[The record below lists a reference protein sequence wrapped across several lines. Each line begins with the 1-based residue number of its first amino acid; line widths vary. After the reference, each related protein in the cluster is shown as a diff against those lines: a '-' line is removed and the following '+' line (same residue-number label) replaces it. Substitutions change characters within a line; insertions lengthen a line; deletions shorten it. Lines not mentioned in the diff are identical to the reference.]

1 MPEKPQKCAWLKK
14 TARNWRIAAV
24 LLCTLLSLTISAGGA
39 TEPASNPSESKAAAE
54 DTPLAFT
61 PAEQAWLQSK
71 PMVSIAVMNDWPPL
85 NFVAPGGEPVGIG
98 ADLLHLLVG
107 KLGLTVRIVPGPFK
121 DNLQAVREGRLDA
134 LMDVSPKPEREAYL
148 NFTKPYL
155 TIPHVFVGRAEGPY
169 YTDAAQLAGKTVA
182 MEEGFYGVKHFH
194 DNHPEVTIRQYADTA
209 ACLAAVSQGEVE
221 AYAGN
226 RAVAGYLITRDLLTN
241 LRIMGRL
248 NQAGSVLAI
257 GTRKDLPEL
266 AGIFTKALANIS
278 QGEHLAILQKWT
290 KGGTAKVT
298 AELTEEEQAYVAE
311 HPVVRVAATGNW
323 PPFEYLDSS
332 GSYRGI
338 SADIF
343 RLVAERVGLRPE
355 IHSEPWP
362 VLYGMLKNK
371 ALDVS
376 PGMSP
381 SPERSR
387 EFLFTRP
394 YLSSLIGIWVRSGE
408 EGIKTIDD
416 LNGETVAV
424 KEDFYLAEQ
433 LTKKY
438 PGINLLRHPS
448 TLEALKAVTVGQAA
462 AYLGVDAVGSYLVD
476 RYLIKG
482 LRLVGYVEEDPMELA
497 IGVRGDAHMLHDIL
511 VKGLETVSDREVNE
525 IRNQYVGDVDGFE
538 AVVRIGT
545 ADRQWLAGHRQM
557 RLGIDPDW
565 LPFEA
570 INEHGEYLGVVSE
583 YVGWL
588 NTTLDVAMAPLANA
602 NSTEIMRRVEN
613 GEIDVIAAFSPT
625 PERRR
630 HLLFTQPY
638 LTIPMILVTRVDAPF
653 VGGLADLQGKRVAVA
668 EGYMGEEFLR
678 RDFPGIDLRRYGNL
692 GDCLAAVAAGEADAA
707 FDNLASTTY
716 AMRAKSLDRLK
727 IAATTAYNFELCFA
741 VRKDWPQL
749 VKILDQALTILPR
762 QNRLAFYDRW
772 SNVNIHSRVD
782 WTAVRRIAGGLSFT
796 ALIVISLV
804 IWWNRRLAA
813 EIAERRRVEEALRLT
828 RGELQQIF
836 DNAQVGILLVRDGP
850 DGYRGNAR
858 LTEIL
863 GYQKRSPG
871 QVDGAAAE
879 IHLSPGHQ
887 ALFAKEYLPKLAE
900 GRQVQ
905 IERLVSRQDGT
916 GIWCSLS
923 GKALDRRLPPDLT
936 AGVLW
941 VVDDISKRREAER
954 LVKDQVMFQA
964 ALIDT
969 IPNPIFIKDAD
980 ARFAGCNRAY
990 ETAFGVDRDQVIG
1003 KTMVDLEVFPEDFRT
1018 DHHIEASELIASG
1031 GMRRR
1036 QLSLPFA
1043 DGRDHH
1049 VLYWL
1054 AGFDLSDGRRGGLIG
1069 VMVDITELRE
1079 ARDAAEQ
1086 ATRAKSDFLAN
1097 MSHEIRTP
1105 MNAIMGMTHLALAT
1119 ELTPK
1124 QRDYLQKID
1133 SSARSLL
1140 RIINDILDFS
1150 KIEAGR
1156 LDIEQTDFLLE
1167 DVLDSVGTVVQVKA
1181 EEKRLELL
1189 FKVDGEV
1196 PMGLVGDP
1204 LRLGQILINLAGN
1217 AVKFTERG
1225 EIVLTIRVKWRDDER
1240 AMLHFAVHD
1249 TGIGMTT
1256 EQCDR
1261 LFQSFSQADSST
1273 TRRFGGTGLGLA
1285 ICKRLAE
1292 LMGGEI
1298 GVSSQPDKGSTFWF
1312 TALFGLRQKARI
1324 EPRSLAADFRDM
1336 PVLVVDDNQA
1346 ARDILSDS
1354 LTSMGFAPTAVASGA
1369 EAVTALLASDGTRP
1383 FKLVLMDWKMPG
1395 MDGIETVE
1403 KIRRHPQLTAIPTII
1418 MVTAYGREEVM
1429 QQAKKAGLDGFL
1441 VKPINQSVLF
1451 DTIMEIFGHP
1461 VARQR
1466 TQPRSADLTPEVLS
1480 RIGGARILLVEDNE
1494 INQQVAAELLAQA
1507 RLFVD
1512 IAGNGKEAV
1521 AMVKSSAYDAV
1532 LMDIQMPVM
1541 DGYAASREIRADGRF
1556 AALPVIA
1563 MTANAMAE
1571 DREKSLAAG
1580 MNDHISK
1587 PIDPLQL
1594 YHTLARW
1601 IRPGERPLPELA
1613 EPPTAED
1620 EAAAMP
1626 ELPGFDT
1633 VRALARMGGS
1643 VRSYRKTLA
1652 KFVAG
1657 EAEAMAR
1664 VQASLA
1670 AGQRLDA
1677 RREAHTL
1684 KGVAGNIGATA
1695 LQEEAAELEA
1705 RLAASDGEVAA
1716 SLLQRV
1722 EERLHATLR
1731 IIEAALAAGELPPSA
1746 AGPSRE
1752 TIADLLDELDR
1763 RIDNFDASAGEWSE
1777 KLIAGL
1783 QASPLQQQAVEL
1795 GQLLESYRFD
1805 EAKELLARL
1814 RTGLDVP
1821 PMS

>member
-1 MPEKPQKCAWLKK
+1 V
-14 TARNWRIAAV
+14 AADNV
-24 LLCTLLSLTISAGGA
+24 
-39 TEPASNPSESKAAAE
+39 
-54 DTPLAFT
+54 PLALT
-61 PAEQAWLQSK
+61 PAEEKWLNGK
-71 PMVSIAVMNDWPPL
+71 PVVSIAVMNDWPPL
-85 NFVAPGGEPVGIG
+85 NFIAPGGEPIGIG

-107 KLGLTVRIVPGPFK
+107 KLGLTVRIIPGSFK
-121 DNLQAVREGRLDA
+121 DNLEAVREGRIDA

-148 NFTKPYL
+148 NFTTPYL
-155 TIPHVFVGRAEGPY
+155 SVPHVFVGRADGPY
-169 YTDAAQLAGKTVA
+169 YANEEQLAGKTVA
-182 MEEGFYGVKHFH
+182 MEEGFFGASHFREKHAT
-194 DNHPEVTIRQYADTA
+194 VTVREYATTS
-209 ACLAAVSQGEVE
+209 ACLAAVSQGEAE

-226 RAVAGYLITRDLLTN
+226 RAVAGYLLTRDLLTN

-248 NQAGSVLAI
+248 NRPDSVLAI

-266 AGIFTKALANIS
+266 AGIFSKALATITP
-278 QGEHLAILQKWT
+278 GEQLAILHKWT
-290 KGGTAKVT
+290 GGAASKVT
-298 AELTEEEQAYVAE
+298 ADLTEEQQAYVAA

-332 GSYRGI
+332 GGYRGI

-355 IHSEPWP
+355 IRSEPWP
-362 VLYGMLKNK
+362 VLYDMLKRQE
-371 ALDVS
+371 LDVS
-376 PGMSP
+376 PGMTP
-381 SPERSR
+381 SAERQR
-387 EFLFTRP
+387 DFLFTRP
-394 YLSSLIGIWVRSGE
+394 YLSPLLGIWVRSDE
-408 EGIKTIDD
+408 EGVKTIED
-416 LNGETVAV
+416 LNGKTVAV
-424 KEDFYLAEQ
+424 EEEFYLAEH
-433 LTKKY
+433 LAEKY
-438 PGINLLRHPS
+438 RGIKLHRHPS
-448 TLEALKAVTVGQAA
+448 TLDALKAVTVGQAT

-482 LRLVGYVEEDPMELA
+482 LRLVGYVEDKPMELA
-497 IGVRGDAHMLHDIL
+497 IGVRGDAPMLHAIL
-511 VKGLETVSDREVNE
+511 AKGLETVSDREVHE
-525 IRNQYVGDVDGFE
+525 IRNQYVGDADGFE
-538 AVVRIGT
+538 AEVRLGPG
-545 ADRQWLAGHRQM
+545 DRQWLAEHRQM
-557 RLGIDPDW
+557 RLGVDANW

-570 INEHGEYLGVVSE
+570 INERGEYLGVVSE

-588 NTTLDVAMAPLANA
+588 NATLDVAMAPLPDVR
-602 NSTEIMRRVEN
+602 STEFLRRVEE
-613 GEIDVIAAFSPT
+613 GDLDVIAALSPT

-638 LTIPMILVTRVDAPF
+638 LTIPMILVTRIDAPF
-653 VGGLADLQGKRVAVA
+653 VGGLADLHGKRVAVA

-678 RDFPGIDLRRYGNL
+678 RDFPGIDLRKYGNL

-716 AMRAKSLDRLK
+716 AIRANSLDRLK
-727 IAATTAYNFELCFA
+727 IAATTTYTFELCFA

-749 VKILDQALTILPR
+749 VKILDQALTTLPKQSR
-762 QNRLAFYDRW
+762 NAFYDRW
-772 SNVNIHSRVD
+772 INVYLQSRVD
-782 WTAVRRIAGGLSFT
+782 WVAVRRIAGGLSFT
-796 ALIVISLV
+796 ALIVISVVL
-804 IWWNRRLAA
+804 WWNRRLAS
-813 EIAERRRVEEALRLT
+813 EIAERKRVEEELRQT

-836 DNAQVGILLVRDGP
+836 DNAQVGILLVRDGQ
-850 DGYRGNAR
+850 GESRCNAR
-858 LTEIL
+858 LAEIL
-863 GYQKRSPG
+863 GYDQLPRG
-871 QVDGAAAE
+871 EEETEAAE
-879 IHLSPGHQ
+879 IRLAPDHHT
-887 ALFAKEYLPKLAE
+887 LFAQEYLHGLAA

-905 IERLVSRQDGT
+905 VERKVSRQDGSE
-916 GIWCSLS
+916 IWCSLS
-923 GKALDRRLPPDLT
+923 GKALDQSTPPDLT

-941 VVDDISKRREAER
+941 VVDDIDKRREAER
-954 LVKDQVMFQA
+954 IIKDQVMFQA

-969 IPNPIFIKDAD
+969 IPNPIVIKDAE
-980 ARFAGCNRAY
+980 ARFVGCNRAY
-990 ETAFGVDRDQVIG
+990 ETAFGVNRDEVIG
-1003 KTMVDLEVFPEDFRT
+1003 KTMVDLDVFSEDLRT
-1018 DHHIEASELIASG
+1018 DHHLEASELISSG
-1031 GMRRR
+1031 GVRSR
-1036 QLSLPFA
+1036 QLSLLFA
-1043 DGRDHH
+1043 DGQEHH

-1105 MNAIMGMTHLALAT
+1105 MNAIMGMTHLTLAT

-1156 LDIEQTDFLLE
+1156 LDIEQTEFLLE

-1189 FKVDGEV
+1189 FKVEGEV

-1204 LRLGQILINLAGN
+1204 LRLGQILINLTGN

-1225 EIVLTIRVKWRDDER
+1225 EIVLTIAVAWRDEEQALLR
-1240 AMLHFAVHD
+1240 FTVED
-1249 TGIGMTT
+1249 TGIGMTA
-1256 EQCDR
+1256 EQCER

-1285 ICKRLAE
+1285 ICKRLVE

-1298 GVSSQPDKGSTFWF
+1298 GVSSEPGKGSTFWF
-1312 TALFGLRQKARI
+1312 TALFGLKQKARI
-1324 EPRSLAADFRDM
+1324 EPRSLAEDFRDM
-1336 PVLVVDDNQA
+1336 PVLVVDDNHT
-1346 ARDILSDS
+1346 AREILSES
-1354 LTSMGFAPTAVASGA
+1354 LTSMGFAPTAVSSGA
-1369 EAVTALLASDGTRP
+1369 EALAALLANDQTRP

-1395 MDGIETVE
+1395 MDGIEAAHA
-1403 KIRRHPQLTAIPTII
+1403 IRRHPHLTKVPTII
-1418 MVTAYGREEVM
+1418 MITAYGREEVM

-1466 TQPRSADLTPEVLS
+1466 TQARSADLTPQLIA

-1507 RLFVD
+1507 RLIVD
-1512 IAGNGKEAV
+1512 IANNGREAV
-1521 AMVKSSAYDAV
+1521 AMVRGAAYDAV

-1541 DGYAASREIRADGRF
+1541 DSYAACREIRAEGRF

-1580 MNDHISK
+1580 MNDHINK
-1587 PIDPLQL
+1587 PIDPAEL
-1594 YHTLARW
+1594 YDTLARW
-1601 IRPGERPLPELA
+1601 IADGDRPLPELA
-1613 EPPTAED
+1613 VRRAGED
-1620 EAAAMP
+1620 EEVAVP

-1643 VRSYRKTLA
+1643 ARTYRKTLA
-1652 KFVAG
+1652 KFMAS
-1657 EAEAMAR
+1657 EATAMAR
-1664 VQASLA
+1664 VRTSLA
-1670 AGQRLDA
+1670 AGEREVA

-1695 LQEEAAELEA
+1695 LQEAAAALEA
-1705 RLAASDGEVAA
+1705 SLAASGDEGEEA
-1716 SLLQRV
+1716 LLDIV
-1722 EERLHATLR
+1722 EERLQETLR
-1731 IIEAALAAGELPPSA
+1731 LIASGLAAGEEAQPSA
-1746 AGPSRE
+1746 ASAPLEALTG
-1752 TIADLLDELDR
+1752 LLVELEE
-1763 RIDNFDASAGEWSE
+1763 RIDNYDASAGELAE
-1777 KLIAGL
+1777 RLVAGL
-1783 QASPLQQQAVEL
+1783 QGWPLRQQAMEL

-1805 EAKELLARL
+1805 EAKELLAKL
-1814 RTGLDVP
+1814 RAEIEGPT
-1821 PMS
+1821 MSKE

>member
-1 MPEKPQKCAWLKK
+1 MPDIPQTSGWLTK
-14 TARNWRIAAV
+14 AAQTCLLALL
-24 LLCTLLSLTISAGGA
+24 LLCTLAPFAFSLGAPAEEASASAA
-39 TEPASNPSESKAAAE
+39 TMAPVADHS
-54 DTPLAFT
+54 PLDLTA
-61 PAEQAWLQSK
+61 AEQAWLQSK
-71 PMVSIAVMNDWPPL
+71 PVVSIAVMHDWPPL

-98 ADLLHLLVG
+98 TDLLHLLVG
-107 KLGLTVRIVPGPFK
+107 KLGLTVRIVSGSFK
-121 DNLQAVREGRLDA
+121 NNLEAVRDGKLDA
-134 LMDVSPKPEREAYL
+134 LMDVSPKAEREAYL
-148 NFTKPYL
+148 NFTTPYL
-155 TIPHVFVGRAEGPY
+155 TVPHVFVGRTDGPY
-169 YTDAAQLAGKTVA
+169 YTSEAQLAGKTVA
-182 MEEGFYGVKHFH
+182 MEEGFYGVQHFR
-194 DNHPEVTIRQYADTA
+194 DNYPAVTIREYPDTA

-248 NQAGSVLAI
+248 TQSGSVLAI

-266 AGIFTKALANIS
+266 AGIFSKALATIT
-278 QGEHLAILQKWT
+278 QAEHLAILQKWT
-290 KGGTAKVT
+290 GGGSTKVT
-298 AELTEEEQAYVAE
+298 ADLTEEQQAYIAE

-332 GSYRGI
+332 GGYRGI
-338 SADIF
+338 SADLF

-355 IHSEPWP
+355 IRSEPWP
-362 VLYGMLKNK
+362 VLYDLLKK
-371 ALDVS
+371 KELDAS

-381 SPERSR
+381 SPERGR
-387 EFLFTRP
+387 DFLFTRP
-394 YLSSLIGIWVRSGE
+394 YLSALLGIWVRSGE
-408 EGIKTIDD
+408 EGIKTIED
-416 LNGETVAV
+416 LNGKIVAV
-424 KEDFYLAEQ
+424 EEDFYLAEY
-433 LTKKY
+433 LATKY
-438 PGINLLRHPS
+438 PRINLLRLPS
-448 TLEALKAVTVGQAA
+448 SLEALKAVTVGQAA

-482 LRLVGYVEEDPMELA
+482 LRLVGYVEEQPMELA
-497 IGVRGDAHMLHDIL
+497 IGVRNDAPILHDIL
-511 VKGLETVSDREVNE
+511 AKGLETVSDREVHE
-525 IRNQYVGDVDGFE
+525 IRNHYVGDADGFE
-538 AVVRIGT
+538 AEVRLRS
-545 ADRQWLAGHRQM
+545 ADRQWLAEHRRM
-557 RLGIDPDW
+557 RLGVDPNW

-570 INEHGEYLGVVSE
+570 LNERGEYLGVVSE

-588 NTTLDVAMAPLANA
+588 NTTLDIAMAPLSDVPWA
-602 NSTEIMRRVEN
+602 EIMRRVEE
-613 GEIDVIAAFSPT
+613 GKIDVIPAISPS

-668 EGYMGEEFLR
+668 DGYMGEEFLR
-678 RDFPGIDLRRYGNL
+678 RDFPGIDLRRYGSL
-692 GDCLAAVAAGEADAA
+692 GDCLAAVADGEVDAV

-716 AMRAKSLDRLK
+716 AIRAQSLDRLK
-727 IAATTAYNFELCFA
+727 IAATTAYTFELCFA

-749 VKILDQALTILPR
+749 VKILDQALTVLPK
-762 QNRLAFYDRW
+762 QTRLAFYDRW
-772 SNVNIHSRVD
+772 SNVYLHSRVD
-782 WTAVRRIAGGLSFT
+782 WAAVRRIAGGLSFT
-796 ALIVISLV
+796 ALIVISVV

-813 EIAERRRVEEALRLT
+813 EIAERRRVEEALRQT

-850 DGYRGNAR
+850 GEYRGNAR
-858 LTEIL
+858 LAEIL
-863 GYQKRSPG
+863 GYEMRSSG
-871 QVDGAAAE
+871 QEDGQDVE
-879 IHLSPGHQ
+879 IPLCSEHQ
-887 ALFAKEYLPKLAE
+887 ALFAKEYQSRLAQ
-900 GRQVQ
+900 GRQVR
-905 IERLVSRQDGT
+905 IERQLARQDGSE
-916 GIWCSLS
+916 IWCSLS
-923 GKALDRRLPPDLT
+923 GKALDPSMPPDLK
-936 AGVLW
+936 AGILW

-969 IPNPIFIKDAD
+969 IPNPIFIKDAE
-980 ARFAGCNRAY
+980 ARFVGCNRAY

-1003 KTMVDLEVFPEDFRT
+1003 KTMVDLEVFPDDLRA
-1018 DHHIEASELIASG
+1018 DHHAEASELIANG
-1031 GMRRR
+1031 GVRSR
-1036 QLSLPFA
+1036 QLSLLFA
-1043 DGRDHH
+1043 DGREHH
-1049 VLYWL
+1049 LLYWL

-1069 VMVDITELRE
+1069 VMVDISELRQ
-1079 ARDAAEQ
+1079 ARDDAEQ

-1105 MNAIMGMTHLALAT
+1105 MNAIMGMTHLALTT

-1133 SSARSLL
+1133 GSARSLL

-1156 LDIEQTDFLLE
+1156 LDIEQIDFLLE
-1167 DVLDSVGTVVQVKA
+1167 DVLDSVGTVIQVKA

-1189 FKVDGEV
+1189 YRVDGEV
-1196 PMGLVGDP
+1196 PMGLIGDP

-1217 AVKFTERG
+1217 AVKFTESG
-1225 EIVLTIRVKWRDDER
+1225 EIVLSVRVAWRDDER
-1240 AMLHFAVHD
+1240 AMLHFAVAD
-1249 TGIGMTT
+1249 TGIGMTA
-1256 EQCDR
+1256 EQCQR

-1298 GVSSQPDKGSTFWF
+1298 GVTSQPGKGSTFWF
-1312 TALFGLRQKARI
+1312 TALFGLRPKARI

-1336 PVLVVDDNQA
+1336 PVLVVDDNHT
-1346 ARDILSDS
+1346 AREVLTDS
-1354 LTSMGFAPTAVASGA
+1354 LMSMGFTPTAVSSGA
-1369 EAVTALLASDGTRP
+1369 EALAALLASDRTRP

-1403 KIRRHPQLTAIPTII
+1403 KIRRHPELTAIPTII

-1429 QQAKKAGLDGFL
+1429 QRAKKAGLDGFL

-1461 VARQR
+1461 VVRQR
-1466 TQPRSADLTPEVLS
+1466 TQARSADLTPEVLS

-1507 RLFVD
+1507 RLVVD
-1512 IAGNGKEAV
+1512 IAGNGAEAV
-1521 AMVKSSAYDAV
+1521 AMVGKTSYDAV

-1556 AALPVIA
+1556 ASLPVIA

-1587 PIDPLQL
+1587 PIDPPEL
-1594 YHTLARW
+1594 YLTLARW
-1601 IRPGERPLPELA
+1601 ISPGERPLPELA
-1613 EPPTAED
+1613 VPGEAED
-1620 EAAAMP
+1620 EVAVP

-1643 VRSYRKTLA
+1643 ARSYRKTLG
-1652 KFVAG
+1652 KFVAT
-1657 EAEAMAR
+1657 EADSMER
-1664 VQASLA
+1664 LRASLA
-1670 AGQRLDA
+1670 AGERLDA

-1695 LQEEAAELEA
+1695 LQEAAATLEA
-1705 RLAASDGEVAA
+1705 RLAASDGEV
-1716 SLLQRV
+1716 
-1722 EERLHATLR
+1722 
-1731 IIEAALAAGELPPSA
+1731 EAALVNMVEDRLQQTLQLIAAGLAGDEAPTAATGAGREAIVEL
-1746 AGPSRE
+1746 
-1752 TIADLLDELDR
+1752 LVELDR
-1763 RIDNFDASAGEWSE
+1763 RLDNFDASAGEWNE
-1777 KLIAGL
+1777 RLIAGL
-1783 QASPLQQQAVEL
+1783 QGSPLRQQAMEL
-1795 GQLLESYRFD
+1795 GQLLEGYRFD

-1814 RTGLDVP
+1814 RNGIEVP
-1821 PMS
+1821 PKP